1 MTTRHPYLI
10 INGEA
15 EMEWIM
21 GENAATKGVQQITP
35 FFKGD
40 VGLDTGEVVVDFVR
54 YNRNYFAFYTS
65 MGKTYEYGDSN
76 LLEIALPSEL
86 TPCYHAGWYIGYGE
100 SRLTFVNRKKPDVYL
115 SYFTTRTVNALFRLP
130 YTDTLLLDDGTS
142 WSRYKIE
149 IDEDNSDGHPI
160 DLSRKKSFCDTGLL
174 RMDGDGCVVAI
185 AHNGGKI
192 TIVWT
197 TSWKTHHTLRAPD
210 MCEMVVSKKC
220 LVGITTDRNHVYYWD
235 LASGD
240 VELVLTSSWHRPS
253 YIGFHED
260 IPGLG
265 ITTIDKESKTL
276 AVWEMNGPTPRWK
289 EWEPFKISNRVHLVA
304 VVPFSWEISS
314 VTSWSNKILLNADG
328 LMLKLGMNLNGRQFC
343 WPKQL
348 VKWIDDPSEDL
359 YLEPLIELDGTLP
372 TIIQDA
378 CILNMPHIVVKILE
392 NVMTG
397 QKSCRWSLHKI
408 LKNEGIEQA
417 FIISLEYSIVKMYTD
432 ELFKDREMCTQLA
445 VWCRTMDLNIEN
457 LFEILPL
464 PCTTSDFIFYLTMV
478 STLTTRF
485 EKNIA
490 NRPGLLEKTWEY
502 FKQGSMTARQL
513 LYKLHIYIT
522 KWSDYLED
530 TRCFE
535 FILPPVVYHS
545 CKSGYTNEWIALFQ
559 KIERSKPNRNV
570 KACWDELVRYV
581 CNRDI
586 LRTHEYPNPND
597 GKWIKKEMTDIPPH
611 SWILI
616 DDVVQQ
622 LKISEDNELT
632 GEVQCWIPNHKGAN
646 AIERALTLLDIEL
659 WQHKPEWRTAND
671 NTLSD
676 LCTGTELRLST
687 GVGHLIEW
695 PILVMESG
703 VICSV
708 KPEQKVEYR
717 LPSLDL
723 SVPLAIVMEVEQY
736 LKKEL
741 VAGNLPRIPARFKP
755 VVFDML
761 SPSPIKSI
769 TPINIDDD
777 KEGTPVTSVC
787 CAGRY
792 SVWFGTFNGHII
804 IIPTDGL
811 TKQPC
816 DRKTIIMFDTFDDA
830 ITGLSYRAMKVAGV
844 SAAGH
849 IKIWDC
855 QTYKCLVGLEDQD
868 ARAARFVGIDTLWY
882 LSPKGL
888 YSWNFVL
895 DTEPILVWTC
905 PNRAPAL
912 THYSLASYENYA
924 ACTSGRLTHWFT
936 PYPQSLSHKAHT
948 IGPGVLCMI
957 SEQDF
962 LWGDNTG
969 KVKIVSAEEGEFEDV
984 VWEHAHGIPITAL
997 YNIEDSVKYVCA
1009 IGCEDGTFVLQP
1021 MSEAVDT
1028 YPPLFVWKANEAVIH
1043 IAYSKPRLIIVTADY
1058 CVYVLIYADQQVTLA
1073 SKAIVQLAK
1082 QPDWKAFLQR
1092 PEHSPKIQEIVAAG
1106 AIRGRQIDHFWKVF
1120 EVVTG
1125 NEDALRLWCVPE
1137 VSTTLDI
1144 CKNKSSVPE
1153 AYQKVAQRLFCYS
1166 GKRFTCM
1173 LCLGSSSSPKRFPIS
1188 ALKTCMHRFHTK
1200 CIQEHISKTR
1210 EWDDECQQN
1219 WALRVTLKC
1228 PICREPYN
1236 RSDVVDDKFT
1246 ADLCKYISDDEESE
1260 L

>member
-1 MTTRHPYLI
+1 MTTQHPYLI

-15 EMEWIM
+15 ELEWIM
-21 GENAATKGVQQITP
+21 GANAATKGVHQVTP

-65 MGKTYEYGDSN
+65 MGKTYEYGDSE
-76 LLEIALPSEL
+76 LVEIAMNSEL

-100 SRLTFVNRKKPDVYL
+100 SRLLFVNRKKPAIYS
-115 SYFTTRTVNALFRLP
+115 SYFTTRQVNALKRLP
-130 YTDTLLLDDGTS
+130 YTDILLIDDGTN
-142 WSRYKIE
+142 WSRYKLA
-149 IDEDNSDGHPI
+149 IDDENKI
-160 DLSRKKSFCDTGLL
+160 DISGKKSICDTGLL
-174 RMDGDGCVVAI
+174 RMDDDGCVLAI

-210 MCEMVVSKKC
+210 MNELAVSKKC
-220 LVGITTDRNHVYYWD
+220 LVGITADRNHVYYWD
-235 LASGD
+235 LSSGD
-240 VELVLTSSWHRPS
+240 VELVLTSSWHRPA
-253 YIGFHED
+253 YIAFHED

-265 ITTIDKESKTL
+265 ITTVDPDGKTL
-276 AVWEMNGPTPRWK
+276 AVWEMNGPTTRWK
-289 EWEPFKISNRVHLVA
+289 QWEPFKISNRVQLVS
-304 VVPFSWEISS
+304 VVPLKWEISA
-314 VTSWSNKILLNADG
+314 VTFWSNKILLNADG
-328 LMLKLGMNLNGRQFC
+328 LMMKIAGNLNGRQFT

-348 VKWIDDPSEDL
+348 VAWIEDPSEDL
-359 YLEPLIELDGTLP
+359 YLEPLLEVDGSLP
-372 TIIQDA
+372 KIIRDS
-378 CILNMPHIVVKILE
+378 CIVNMGNIISRILE

-408 LKNEGIEQA
+408 LKDEEIEKA
-417 FIISLEYSIVKMYTD
+417 FIVALEFSIVKMYSD

-445 VWCRTMDLNIEN
+445 VWCRTMGLGIQH

-464 PCTTSDFIFYLTMV
+464 PATTSDFIFYLTMV
-478 STLTTRF
+478 STLTAEF
-485 EKNIA
+485 EQSIA
-490 NRPGLLEKTWEY
+490 AREGLLEKTWEF
-502 FKQGSMTARQL
+502 FKRGSMTARQL

-535 FILPPVVYHS
+535 FILPPTVYHS

-570 KACWDELVRYV
+570 QACWDELVRYV
-581 CNRDI
+581 CNKDI

-597 GKWIKKEMTDIPPH
+597 GKWVKKEMSEIPMH

-622 LKISEDNELT
+622 LKISDDDEIT
-632 GEVQCWIPNHKGAN
+632 GEVQCWIPNSTGAN
-646 AIERALTLLDIEL
+646 AIERALTLLDLEL
-659 WQHKPEWRTAND
+659 WQQKPEWRLADD
-671 NTLSD
+671 NTLRD

-687 GVGHLIEW
+687 GVGRLIEW
-695 PILVMESG
+695 PIVVMESG

-708 KPEQKVEYR
+708 KPEQKIEYR

-723 SVPLAIVMEVEQY
+723 SVPLSIGIEVEDY
-736 LKKEL
+736 IKKEI
-741 VAGNLPRIPARFKP
+741 VTGNLPRIPDQFKP
-755 VVFDML
+755 VVFEML
-761 SPSPIKSI
+761 NPTSIKSI
-769 TPINIDDD
+769 TPVNIDDD

-792 SVWFGTFNGHII
+792 NVWFGTFNGHII
-804 IIPTDGL
+804 IIPTEGL
-811 TKQPC
+811 LKQPKE
-816 DRKTIIMFDTFDDA
+816 RKTIVMFDTFDDS
-830 ITGLSYRAMKVAGV
+830 ITGLTYRAIKVAGV
-844 SAAGH
+844 SAGGH

-855 QTYKCLVGLEDQD
+855 QTYKRLAELRDQG
-868 ARAARFVGIDTLWY
+868 AQAARFVSVDNLWY

-895 DTEPILVWTC
+895 DTDPMLVWTS
-905 PNRAPAL
+905 PVAAPTL
-912 THYSLASYENYA
+912 THYSLDTYEQYTTCAS
-924 ACTSGRLTHWFT
+924 SRLTHWFS

-948 IGPGVLCMI
+948 RHGSSVLCMI

-962 LWGDNTG
+962 IIGDSRG
-969 KVKIVSAEEGEFEDV
+969 VVRIVSTLESEFEDE
-984 VWEHAHGIPITAL
+984 VWEHPNGSPITAL
-997 YNIEDSVKYVCA
+997 YNIEDSVKYVCV
-1009 IGCEDGTFVLQP
+1009 IGCEDGTLVLQP
-1021 MSEAVDT
+1021 LSETVDS
-1028 YPPLFVWKANEAVIH
+1028 YPPLFEWKANEAVIH
-1043 IAYSKPRLIIVTADY
+1043 IAYSRPRMIIVTADY
-1058 CVYVLIYADQQVTLA
+1058 CVYVLIYADQQLTLA
-1073 SKAIVQLAK
+1073 SKAIVQLSK
-1082 QPDWKAFLQR
+1082 QPDWKRFLQR
-1092 PEHSPKIQEIVAAG
+1092 PDHSPMIQEIVTAG
-1106 AIRGRQIDHFWKVF
+1106 AIRGRELDNFWKVF
-1120 EVVTG
+1120 EVVTE
-1125 NEDALRLWCVPE
+1125 NEDALRMWCVPE
-1137 VSTTLDI
+1137 VLETLDI
-1144 CKNKSSVPE
+1144 CKKKSSVPE
-1153 AYQKVAQRLFCYS
+1153 SYHNVAKRLFCYS
-1166 GKRFTCM
+1166 GKKFTCM

-1200 CIQEHISKTR
+1200 CIEEHITKTR
-1210 EWDDECQQN
+1210 EWDDECRHN
-1219 WALRVTLKC
+1219 WALNVTLKC